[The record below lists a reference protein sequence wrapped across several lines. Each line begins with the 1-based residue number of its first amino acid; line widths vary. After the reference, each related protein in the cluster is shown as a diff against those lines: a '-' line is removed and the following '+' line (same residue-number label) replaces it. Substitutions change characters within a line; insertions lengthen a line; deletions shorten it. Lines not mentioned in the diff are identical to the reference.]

1 MGTSLSVKGNAI
13 NNLSDLGVNLG
24 HPGHLLT
31 RIYII
36 SHTLPLSLWPLTSR
50 VTLQLNPSASASA
63 SSLSW
68 RQEAD
73 FLRNFSLPL
82 DISMTHFCFPSC
94 PYSKIPVRRSLKA
107 VQIFKTPFLLPS
119 SLLCFFIFYKI
130 YTYYYQ
136 TSHIFYL
143 PNLFS
148 TLHLECNLKGR
159 NFWLFAL
166 YPPFLK

>member
-13 NNLSDLGVNLG
+13 NNLSDLSVNLG
-24 HPGHLLT
+24 HPGHLLM
-31 RIYII
+31 RICII
-36 SHTLPLSLWPLTSR
+36 SHTLPLSLSP

-68 RQEAD
+68 QQEAD
-73 FLRNFSLPL
+73 FLRTFALPL
-82 DISMTHFCFPSC
+82 DTSMTHFFFPSC
-94 PYSKIPVRRSLKA
+94 PYSKIPVRRSLEA
-107 VQIFKTPFLLPS
+107 VQTFKTPFLLPS

-143 PNLFS
+143 LNLFS